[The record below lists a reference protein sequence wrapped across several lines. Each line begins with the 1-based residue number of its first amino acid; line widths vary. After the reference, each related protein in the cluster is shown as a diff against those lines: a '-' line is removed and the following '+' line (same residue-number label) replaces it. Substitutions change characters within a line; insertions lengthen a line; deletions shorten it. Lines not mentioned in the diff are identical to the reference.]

1 MILLKNLTY
10 CYALPLLVA
19 AAPAW
24 AINKCTGK
32 DGKVVYQEMA
42 CEPAAQ
48 GQSVRVFAGQGE
60 SPARPVPPART
71 PIEQRAAPAEPA
83 AERQPNRGAA
93 SLGPQEGAS
102 TDDLVAQ
109 CLNWYRPRLKNPA
122 GAYADGV
129 SRSGSVLTMTI
140 YASNSFGGY
149 VPKDA
154 ACEIKNGSIDH
165 GWTKI
170 QAERAGWR

>member
-1 MILLKNLTY
+1 MRIPTSV
-10 CYALPLLVA
+10 AVA
-19 AAPAW
+19 AALFVGEAQ
-24 AINKCTGK
+24 AINKCTQK

-48 GQSVRVFAGQGE
+48 SQSVRVFAGQGE
-60 SPARPVPPART
+60 APAV
-71 PIEQRAAPAEPA
+71 RAAPARSA
-83 AERQPNRGAA
+83 AEPSEPVRAPTEDRQPKPAIS
-93 SLGPQEGAS
+93 SLGPQDGAS

-129 SRSGSVLTMTI
+129 SRVGSVLTMTI

-154 ACEIKNGSIDH
+154 ACEVKNGRIDND
-165 GWTKI
+165 WTRI
-170 QAERAGWR
+170 QAQRAGWR